1 MTTHAIVSKDEW
13 VEARKRLLAKEK
25 ELTRMGEQ
33 LSAERRSLPW
43 VRIDKDYTFDGP
55 NGRETL
61 AQLFGDRSQLV
72 VYHFMFAP
80 EWDVGCKSC
89 SFWADNFNGITAHL
103 RARDVAFAAISRA
116 PLAKLQAFAKRLG
129 WTFRWVSSQGSD
141 FNYDVDVSF
150 RPEALAR
157 GDATYNFAK
166 LSSFRSGGS
175 GINHFTPSDMP
186 GISVFAKDE
195 SGAVFRTYST
205 YGRGIDMM
213 NTAYQYLD
221 LVPKGRDES
230 DEPGHQMAWVKLRD
244 LYGR

>member
-1 MTTHAIVSKDEW
+1 MTTHEVVSKGEW

-25 ELTRMGEQ
+25 EFTHMRDQ
-33 LSAERRSLPW
+33 LSAERRALPW
-43 VRIDKDYTFDGP
+43 LRIDKDYTFDGP
-55 NGRETL
+55 SGRETL

-103 RARDVAFAAISRA
+103 RQRDVAFAAISRA
-116 PLAKLQAFAKRLG
+116 PLAKLQAFAQRLG
-129 WTFRWVSSQGSD
+129 WTFKWVSAQGTD
-141 FNYDVDVSF
+141 FNYDFEVSF
-150 RPEALAR
+150 QPDALAR

-166 LSSFRSGGS
+166 LQ
-175 GINHFTPSDMP
+175 NANSDMP

-205 YGRGIDMM
+205 FGRGLDMM
-213 NTAYQYLD
+213 NTAYHYLD
-221 LVPKGRDES
+221 LVPKGRDEAGQ
-230 DEPGHQMAWVKLRD
+230 PYTMAWVRLRD
-244 LYGR
+244 FYDR

>member
-1 MTTHAIVSKDEW
+1 MTTHEVVSKGEW

-25 ELTRMGEQ
+25 EFTRLREQ
-33 LSAERRSLPW
+33 LSAERRALPW

-103 RARDVAFAAISRA
+103 RQRDVAFAAISRA
-116 PLAKLQAFAKRLG
+116 PLAKLQAFAQRLG
-129 WTFRWVSSQGSD
+129 WTFKWVSSHGTD
-141 FNYDVDVSF
+141 FNYDFEVSF
-150 RPEALAR
+150 QPEALAR
-157 GDATYNFAK
+157 GEATYNFAK
-166 LSSFRSGGS
+166 LQRA
-175 GINHFTPSDMP
+175 NSDMP

-195 SGAVFRTYST
+195 SGVVFRTYST
-205 YGRGIDMM
+205 FGRGLDMM
-213 NTAYQYLD
+213 NTAYHYLD
-221 LVPKGRDES
+221 LVPKGRDEAGL
-230 DEPGHQMAWVKLRD
+230 PYTMAWVKLRD
-244 LYGR
+244 LYDR

>member
-1 MTTHAIVSKDEW
+1 MTTHEVVSKGEW

-25 ELTRMGEQ
+25 EFTRMRDQ
-33 LSAERRSLPW
+33 LSAERRALPW
-43 VRIDKDYTFDGP
+43 MRIEKGYTFDGP

-89 SFWADNFNGITAHL
+89 SFWADNFNGITPHL
-103 RARDVAFAAISRA
+103 RQRDVAFTAISRA
-116 PLAKLQAFAKRLG
+116 PLAKVQDFAQRLG
-129 WTFRWVSSQGSD
+129 WTFKWVSSHGSD
-141 FNYDVDVSF
+141 FNYDLEVSF
-150 RPEALAR
+150 RPD
-157 GDATYNFAK
+157 GDDTYNFGGGQRTRGAK
-166 LSSFRSGGS
+166 LQSL
-175 GINHFTPSDMP
+175 NSDMP

-213 NTAYQYLD
+213 NTAYHYLD
-221 LVPKGRDES
+221 LVPKGRDEAGL
-230 DEPGHQMAWVKLRD
+230 PYTMAWVKLRD
-244 LYGR
+244 LYDR